1 MSGPVLSAPSAAF
14 SVAGYR
20 LLIAFAGWLLV
31 HKVSVQGGTSLLPME
46 NAEVDVVAIAE
57 LYFFLTLLLC
67 ESAENI

>member
-31 HKVSVQGGTSLLPME
+31 HKVSVQGGTSLLPVE
-46 NAEVDVVAIAE
+46 NAEVDVAIAE